1 MVIRVLI
8 AALFVGHGLVHS
20 IMFGLPYSAQAAA
33 DLPFNPSH
41 SWLLGDRRAL
51 AFVVALVVTV
61 AFAVAAAGYVAAGG
75 WWPVATIGAAALSLL
90 LLALYLSKWWTVG
103 LLISIALV
111 IAAWRVQTTA

>member
-1 MVIRVLI
+1 MIRLVL
-8 AALFVGHGLVHS
+8 AALFVGHGLVHG

-61 AFAVAAAGYVAAGG
+61 AFAVAGAGCVAAGG
-75 WWPVATIGAAALSLL
+75 WWPVATIGAAGLPLV
-90 LLALYLSKWWTVG
+90 LLALYLSEWWTVG

-111 IAAWRVQTTA
+111 IAAWRGQTTA